1 MLNPSLRAIVWRRPS
16 PRPAKAMFRL
26 PSRLGPMC
34 LALGAIAFNA
44 HAQNTA
50 PSILTFDSALRLA
63 QDRSQQLVAQD
74 RAATAARNAAVAAG
88 QRPDPTL
95 KFGVN
100 NLPID
105 GTDRFSL
112 GRDFM
117 TMQSVGVMQ
126 EFTRED
132 KRLARARRMESEA
145 EASEAA
151 RAVALASLQRD
162 TALAWLDRS
171 YQERM
176 LTLLQTQR
184 TETLLQVDAAQ
195 AAYRGGRGAQT
206 DVFAARSAVA
216 QIEDRID
223 QAQLQVAMAKTALAR
238 WTADTADSTLGAA
251 PATDHLAWHRGDL
264 EAALAD
270 HPELALMAKQEQMA
284 QADADMA
291 RANKQSDWSAE
302 VMLNHRGPIYSNMVS
317 INFSLP
323 LQWDPQQRQDREL
336 AAKLA
341 TTDQMHALRE
351 EAVRQHL
358 AQARSLW
365 QAWQSGRDRMTRYD
379 STLLPLASE
388 RTQAAL
394 AAYRGA
400 TLPLTAVL
408 EARRME
414 VDARMERL
422 RLEMETAR
430 LWAQLNYLIPAEHDV
445 TTPRP

>member
-1 MLNPSLRAIVWRRPS
+1 MLTPLLRALARRHAS
-16 PRPAKAMFRL
+16 PNSAKTFRL
-26 PSRLGPMC
+26 PSCLASMC
-34 LALGAIAFNA
+34 LTLSTIAFNA
-44 HAQNTA
+44 HAQSAA
-50 PSILTFDSALRLA
+50 PGVLTFESALRLA

-74 RAATAARNAAVAAG
+74 RAAKAARDMAVAAG

-105 GTDRFSL
+105 GPDRFSL

-151 RAVALASLQRD
+151 RAVALAGLQRD

-195 AAYRGGRGAQT
+195 AAYRGGRGAQA

-223 QAQLQVAMAKTALAR
+223 QARLQVAMAKTALAR
-238 WTADTADSTLGAA
+238 WTGDTVDSTLGTA
-251 PATDHLAWHRGDL
+251 PAIDHLAWHHDDL

-270 HPELALMAKQEQMA
+270 HPDLALMAKQEQMA

-302 VMLNHRGPIYSNMVS
+302 VMLNHRGPSYSNMVS
-317 INFSLP
+317 VNVSLP

-341 TTDQMHALRE
+341 TTDQMHAQRE
-351 EAVRQHL
+351 EAVREHL

-379 STLLPLASE
+379 TTLLLLASE
-388 RTQAAL
+388 RTQATL

-400 TLPLTAVL
+400 TLSLTAVL

-414 VDARMERL
+414 LDARMERL

-430 LWAQLNYLIPAEHDV
+430 LWAQLTYLIPAEHDV
-445 TTPRP
+445 ATPRP

>member
-1 MLNPSLRAIVWRRPS
+1 
-16 PRPAKAMFRL
+16 
-26 PSRLGPMC
+26 
-34 LALGAIAFNA
+34 
-44 HAQNTA
+44 
-50 PSILTFDSALRLA
+50 
-63 QDRSQQLVAQD
+63 
-74 RAATAARNAAVAAG
+74 
-88 QRPDPTL
+88 
-95 KFGVN
+95 
-100 NLPID
+100 
-105 GTDRFSL
+105 
-112 GRDFM
+112 
-117 TMQSVGVMQ
+117 
-126 EFTRED
+126 
-132 KRLARARRMESEA
+132 
-145 EASEAA
+145 
-151 RAVALASLQRD
+151 
-162 TALAWLDRS
+162 
-171 YQERM
+171 M

-195 AAYRGGRGAQT
+195 AAYRGGRGAQA

-223 QAQLQVAMAKTALAR
+223 QARLQVAMAKTALAR
-238 WTADTADSTLGAA
+238 WTGDTADSTLDAA
-251 PATDHLAWHRGDL
+251 PAIDHLAWHHDDL

-302 VMLNHRGPIYSNMVS
+302 VMLNHRGPSYSNMVS
-317 INFSLP
+317 INVSLP

-341 TTDQMHALRE
+341 TTDQMHAQRE
-351 EAVRQHL
+351 EAAREHL

-365 QAWQSGRDRMTRYD
+365 QAWQSGRDRMARYD
-379 STLLPLASE
+379 TTLLPLAAE

-408 EARRME
+408 EARRLE

-430 LWAQLNYLIPAEHDV
+430 LWAQLSYLIPAEHDV
-445 TTPRP
+445 ATTRP